1 MLPKARGWECRSK
14 TPSPACRE
22 SPWELGPAGMGV
34 RDSHQT
40 PAWCWPLCRTTP
52 RITSR
57 HGAGECGSCTAWERV
72 RLCPCWGGGGGWG
85 DEGCSDTTAASPA
98 ESRSPLPPSSL
109 EPQHFCPSK
118 VGCSH
123 HGAAPRETL
132 RAHGSSRRAGS
143 APRAHCLS
151 LSSFKLFPS
160 LFSPLCGSF
169 DHII

>member
-1 MLPKARGWECRSK
+1 MLQQNPR
-14 TPSPACRE
+14 PSLLGEPLDGDQGSALCMVL
-22 SPWELGPAGMGV
+22 SPLQAPPHTAPVGTEQGNAAPG
-34 RDSHQT
+34 
-40 PAWCWPLCRTTP
+40 
-52 RITSR
+52 
-57 HGAGECGSCTAWERV
+57 TAWEWV

-85 DEGCSDTTAASPA
+85 DEGMLRHHSCLHSPA
-98 ESRSPLPPSSL
+98 PAKSRSPLPPSSL
-109 EPQHFCPSK
+109 ELQHFCPSK

-123 HGAAPRETL
+123 HGPAPRKTL

>member
-1 MLPKARGWECRSK
+1 MLQQNPHSSLPGEPPASSALLGWGAGTGTSPLHGPV
-14 TPSPACRE
+14 PSA
-22 SPWELGPAGMGV
+22 S
-34 RDSHQT
+34 
-40 PAWCWPLCRTTP
+40 TTP
-52 RITSR
+52 HITRARSR
-57 HGAGECGSCTAWERV
+57 GMAPGMAWERV

-85 DEGCSDTTAASPA
+85 EEGMLRHHSRLHSPA
-98 ESRSPLPPSSL
+98 PAKSRSPLPPSSL
-109 EPQHFCPSK
+109 ELQHFCPSK

-123 HGAAPRETL
+123 HGPAARKTL